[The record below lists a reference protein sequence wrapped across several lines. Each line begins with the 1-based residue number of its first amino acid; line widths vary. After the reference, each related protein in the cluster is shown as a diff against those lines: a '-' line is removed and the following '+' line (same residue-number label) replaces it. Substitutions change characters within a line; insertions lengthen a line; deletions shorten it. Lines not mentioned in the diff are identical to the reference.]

1 MKHLLAILTLSVP
14 MIAHADL
21 VGDPMVLDGDT
32 MSFGEKKVD
41 LFGVHAPTITQ
52 TCGESGSVWSCGWEA
67 VLHLE
72 ELVRAGDVVCVEVS
86 DTDSPTPLA
95 RCTVDGVDLA
105 GQMIDA
111 GLAVRDETL
120 GEGLCRART
129 GGRYRKTGHLGRSLH
144 RPRDVGRKQR
154 VCLQRPQEG
163 SGRDRRPA
171 QSRASRRIAQK
182 TGELFSPVVRHVQ

>member
-1 MKHLLAILTLSVP
+1 MKHLLAILALTVP

-32 MSFGEKKVD
+32 MSFGEKEVD

-72 ELVRAGDVVCVEVS
+72 KLVRAGDVVCVEVS
-86 DTDSPTPLA
+86 DTGSPTPLA

-120 GEGLCRART
+120 GEDYAERELAAATEKRGIWAGPFIDPVTWAESSGCACSARKKAVAET
-129 GGRYRKTGHLGRSLH
+129 AALLKAE
-144 RPRDVGRKQR
+144 QA
-154 VCLQRPQEG
+154 E
-163 SGRDRRPA
+163 
-171 QSRASRRIAQK
+171 
-182 TGELFSPVVRHVQ
+182 E

>member
-1 MKHLLAILTLSVP
+1 MKNLLAILALTVP

-41 LFGVHAPTITQ
+41 LYGVHAPTITQ
-52 TCGESGSVWSCGWEA
+52 TCGESGSIWSCGWEA
-67 VLHLE
+67 TLYLE
-72 ELVRAGDVVCVEVS
+72 ALVSAGDIVCVEVADS
-86 DTDSPTPLA
+86 GSPTPLV
-95 RCTVDGVDLA
+95 RCTAGGVDLA

-120 GEGLCRART
+120 GEDYAERELAAATENR
-129 GGRYRKTGHLGRSLH
+129 GHLGGSLH
-144 RPRDVGRKQR
+144 RPRDMGRTVR

-163 SGRDRRPA
+163 IG
-171 QSRASRRIAQK
+171 
-182 TGELFSPVVRHVQ
+182 

>member
-1 MKHLLAILTLSVP
+1 MKHLLAVLALTVP

-67 VLHLE
+67 TLHLE
-72 ELVRAGDVVCVEVS
+72 ELVRAGDVVCVEVA
-86 DTDSPTPLA
+86 DNDSSTPLA
-95 RCTVDGVDLA
+95 RCTADGVDLA

-120 GEGLCRART
+120 GDEYAERELAAATQERGIWAGPFIDPVTWAERTVCACSARKKALAET
-129 GGRYRKTGHLGRSLH
+129 AALLKDEETA
-144 RPRDVGRKQR
+144 
-154 VCLQRPQEG
+154 E
-163 SGRDRRPA
+163 
-171 QSRASRRIAQK
+171 
-182 TGELFSPVVRHVQ
+182 